1 MKRAADARA
10 VALSVLR
17 SLRDEGHF
25 LQFKLDTEVE
35 KAKLSQADR
44 RFAWRLVLGTARWL
58 SQLDARIK
66 LYVKRNG
73 MKKIEPD
80 VLMIL
85 RLAVY
90 QLNFLDRVP
99 AHAVV
104 HSAVELTKANV
115 GPRATGFVNGVL
127 RQMLRAPQA
136 PQFSNDA
143 RGLAVQYGHPQW
155 LVERYI
161 KAYGFDNANA
171 RCLSNNHDAP
181 LTIQTNLG
189 ERDKGT
195 KIIAEEGGKAVACEH
210 APDGLKVL
218 EHPNPFGSP
227 SFINNTWWVQDEASQ
242 LVVDLLDPQPEALRG
257 V

>member
-1 MKRAADARA
+1 
-10 VALSVLR
+10 
-17 SLRDEGHF
+17 
-25 LQFKLDTEVE
+25 
-35 KAKLSQADR
+35 
-44 RFAWRLVLGTARWL
+44 
-58 SQLDARIK
+58 
-66 LYVKRNG
+66 

-181 LTIQTNLG
+181 HHQMNLG
-189 ERDKGT
+189 ERDKVI

-210 APDGLKVL
+210 AQMVLVL

-227 SFINNTWWVQDEASQ
+227 SFTGTTLGGSKMRRHSSSLTFLTSTRAIWDVCAAPGGKSRRHW
-242 LVVDLLDPQPEALRG
+242 P
-257 V
+257 

>member
-1 MKRAADARA
+1 MRAADARA

-127 RQMLRAPQA
+127 RQMVRAPQA
-136 PQFSNDA
+136 PQVCTDA
-143 RGLAVQYGHPQW
+143 RGLAVQ
-155 LVERYI
+155 
-161 KAYGFDNANA
+161 
-171 RCLSNNHDAP
+171 
-181 LTIQTNLG
+181 
-189 ERDKGT
+189 
-195 KIIAEEGGKAVACEH
+195 
-210 APDGLKVL
+210 
-218 EHPNPFGSP
+218 
-227 SFINNTWWVQDEASQ
+227 
-242 LVVDLLDPQPEALRG
+242 
-257 V
+257 